1 MGSGTTTWQEAT
13 YGPQRALSLKSRV
26 YVLLCEELGLGRQ
39 PKVARLL
46 VDEIVA
52 VVESTLVTAEHLQPG
67 QVHMLAPEVGQ
78 GPSWHLRRLEE
89 KKLKGV
95 RLTLIA
101 DEDIDRLVAGEPL
114 HRVRRQR
121 LARLVVEAY
130 EQGATLSS
138 SQLAMMTGIS
148 AARVSSQLAEHM
160 KETGETLPTR
170 GIVEDCSP
178 AITHKA
184 EIVARHLE
192 GQTTSEIAR
201 ATNHT
206 PRSVERYVHRFEQV
220 SELVG
225 YLDKEPEPAVIAR
238 ILGCSERLVAAYL
251 ELLPPGQGST
261 AVDEASQEGG
271 DVA

>member
-13 YGPQRALSLKSRV
+13 YGPQRALSLKSRI

-46 VDEIVA
+46 VDEILA
-52 VVESTLVTAEHLQPG
+52 VVESTLVATDHLQPG
-67 QVHMLAPEVGQ
+67 QVHLLAPEVGQ
-78 GPSWHLRRLEE
+78 GPSWRLRRLEE
-89 KKLKGV
+89 KKLKAV

-101 DEDIDRLVAGEPL
+101 DEDIEQLVTGERL

-121 LARLVVEAY
+121 LARLVREAY

-160 KETGETLPTR
+160 RETGETLPTR

-178 AITHKA
+178 AISHKA
-184 EIVARHLE
+184 EIVARHLDGE
-192 GQTTSEIAR
+192 STSEIAR

-220 SELVG
+220 RELVG
-225 YLDKEPEPAVIAR
+225 YLDKEPDPAVIAR
-238 ILGCSERLVAAYL
+238 ILGCSDHLVAAYL
-251 ELLPPGQGST
+251 DLLPAGQGKP
-261 AVDEASQEGG
+261 AAEASHQGG